1 MAEKELVEGLSKVAL
16 VEEEEDDRH
25 QRKGKGCVP
34 WEPTDEVDENEQQE
48 FPPLVP
54 IGRASQDALSEV
66 ARVAQMNPENV
77 GKCGGRDFPDE
88 KELGVP
94 LGSPMPDVRPL
105 RPTNK
110 TMWSGRD
117 ASLRVDQFVKL
128 PLYTNEAYTV
138 YLLSTDKEVEVS
150 KCLETRLRVP
160 RDVRV
165 KKGAEIALAVV
176 PASQYIHVCVEVKQI
191 RMGTPKPPP
200 AEPVHCLFEGTRGMG
215 LVLNKTGLPMYLVP
229 SPRDL
234 LEDEVAPID
243 PPPKINGL
251 FVRIRETHLP
261 TECPS
266 VWWDSGCNEDDVV
279 TREPRLPRVGPKV
292 VDGSIGFGL
301 ENEIHVLFSPK

>member
-1 MAEKELVEGLSKVAL
+1 MAEKELVDGLAKVA
-16 VEEEEDDRH
+16 VTEEAKSD
-25 QRKGKGCVP
+25 
-34 WEPTDEVDENEQQE
+34 E

-54 IGRASQDALSEV
+54 MASAWEAAMEGV
-66 ARVAQMNPENV
+66 AKNAHLNQENA

-94 LGSPMPDVRPL
+94 LGSPMPVLQPR
-105 RPTNK
+105 RPTTR

-176 PASQYIHVCVEVKQI
+176 PASQYIHVCVEVKQV

-200 AEPVHCLFEGTRGMG
+200 AEPVYCLFEGTRGMG
-215 LVLNKTGLPMYLVP
+215 LVLKKTGLPMYLVP
-229 SPRDL
+229 FPRDL

-266 VWWDSGCNEDDVV
+266 VWWDSGCKEDDTV
-279 TREPRLPRVGPKV
+279 TREPHLARVGPKV
-292 VDGSIGFGL
+292 VDASIGFGL